1 MKTCP
6 SQLCEA
12 RLLAHR
18 STAFSTDVFFC
29 WVALVVVGA
38 DVVFDA
44 VVVVVVGIVG
54 VAYYGGT

>member
-1 MKTCP
+1 MRPGC
-6 SQLCEA
+6 SL
-12 RLLAHR
+12 
-18 STAFSTDVFFC
+18 TDQPHSRPMFFFC
-29 WVALVVVGA
+29 WVALVVGA